1 MKKAIS
7 LFLALVVLVSVFVG
21 LGITAY
27 AVDTQTLWVDPVNG
41 SDSAAGT
48 QVAPFQTIEKAKAAA
63 AALSAGG
70 DVTVWLHGGTYRVS
84 NAITF
89 TSADS
94 GRSGCGSQ
102 FASVLCGRRAPDPR
116 HDGTVSHRLDAVRH
130 KGLYVSCRYD
140 AGSK

>member
-1 MKKAIS
+1 MSYLIASSCPFCMQILWGWRDYAMKKAIS

-70 DVTVWLHGGTYRVS
+70 DVTVQEVVS
-84 NAITF
+84 
-89 TSADS
+89 SAS
-94 GRSGCGSQ
+94 IR
-102 FASVLCGRRAPDPR
+102 
-116 HDGTVSHRLDAVRH
+116 
-130 KGLYVSCRYD
+130 
-140 AGSK
+140 

>member
-7 LFLALVVLVSVFVG
+7 LFLALVMLVSVFAG

-27 AVDTQTLWVDPVNG
+27 AADAQVNG

-70 DVTVWLHGGTYRVS
+70 DVTVQEVVS
-84 NAITF
+84 
-89 TSADS
+89 SAS
-94 GRSGCGSQ
+94 IR
-102 FASVLCGRRAPDPR
+102 
-116 HDGTVSHRLDAVRH
+116 
-130 KGLYVSCRYD
+130 
-140 AGSK
+140 

>member
-7 LFLALVVLVSVFVG
+7 LFLALVMLVSVFAG

-27 AVDTQTLWVDPVNG
+27 AADAQALWVDPVNG

-48 QVAPFQTIEKAKAAA
+48 QAAPFQTIEKAKAAA

-94 GRSGCGSQ
+94 GKNGHVIT
-102 FASVLCGRRAPDPR
+102 FAHFFKVGFPTMLA
-116 HDGTVSHRLDAVRH
+116 TVAVSAIYLIVRFPPM
-130 KGLYVSCRYD
+130 
-140 AGSK
+140 